1 MKVREGMV
9 NGHRLLLN
17 FFVIFFL
24 VTVNTAAA
32 QQQQQQPQ
40 QAQTSQGL
48 PIVFIPAITG
58 NILAVVSL
66 LIGTSSF
73 VLGLRIQSAT
83 RATPAE
89 SELYQQ
95 QQSRSTTLPSSIVHK
110 YFDLLIL
117 ALVIPS
123 IGLNTY
129 GILLVGSHLY
139 IEETPYLSLLFVLF
153 IPAGAILFL
162 VRKLRTH

>member
-1 MKVREGMV
+1 MF
-9 NGHRLLLN
+9 NGHRLLMN

-24 VTVNTAAA
+24 VSVNTASA
-32 QQQQQQPQ
+32 QQQQPQ
-40 QAQTSQGL
+40 LAQTSQGL

-83 RATPAE
+83 RTTPAE

-95 QQSRSTTLPSSIVHK
+95 QQSRLTTLP
-110 YFDLLIL
+110 
-117 ALVIPS
+117 
-123 IGLNTY
+123 
-129 GILLVGSHLY
+129 
-139 IEETPYLSLLFVLF
+139 
-153 IPAGAILFL
+153 
-162 VRKLRTH
+162 

>member
-1 MKVREGMV
+1 M
-9 NGHRLLLN
+9 N

-24 VTVNTAAA
+24 LTVNTATA
-32 QQQQQQPQ
+32 QQQSQQAQPAQQAQQAQ

-48 PIVFIPAITG
+48 PIVIIPAITG

-73 VLGLRIQSAT
+73 VLGLRIQSAA

-89 SELYQQ
+89 SELHQQ
-95 QQSRSTTLPSSIVHK
+95 QPSTSTSTTLPSSIVSK

-117 ALVIPS
+117 ALVIHS
-123 IGLNTY
+123 IELNTY
-129 GILLVGSHLY
+129 GILLVGTHLY

-162 VRKLRTH
+162 IRKLRTH